1 MPHLSYKTIIKEL
14 KELLKHFPKKSK
26 ILIVNGNQ
34 GFIALTLAK
43 LGHQITL
50 LEPYN
55 FELIQSLRIHSNLEE
70 LIEII
75 NWNEPEIKLNLEDE
89 FDLVICAE
97 SYLYLNQNFGADKA
111 DQFINKI
118 HDQFNYILFIEL
130 SRQSGKWWNP
140 FVENHNFLKTFLKI
154 YSNILLNNRINPVN
168 MFLISRTNP
177 RDLSIFDSEPMSIIE
192 KKHPHDGRND
202 LIKIYES
209 NTGIHKKI
217 QKTINVPYL
226 EKYKI
231 DAIGT
236 RIQKELRLPK
246 FWESLSFDG
255 EILVSREKY
264 IGNTIYEQGELNP
277 DSVAIFLNLMV
288 NYSKRKYFH
297 NDLRPWNVIANE
309 NQVDLIDFENIDRKD
324 QDPSGYP
331 QWIAMLAIC
340 NYLSQDGIRDW
351 KFDTFLE
358 IGSKSID
365 FRQPVSQ
372 IYYEESWYLLHQNRD
387 KLLQLD
393 FLNIENAINGFL
405 EIVNPNFAQIQ
416 RYWSI
421 EKLGMH

>member
-1 MPHLSYKTIIKEL
+1 
-14 KELLKHFPKKSK
+14 
-26 ILIVNGNQ
+26 
-34 GFIALTLAK
+34 
-43 LGHQITL
+43 
-50 LEPYN
+50 
-55 FELIQSLRIHSNLEE
+55 
-70 LIEII
+70 
-75 NWNEPEIKLNLEDE
+75 
-89 FDLVICAE
+89 
-97 SYLYLNQNFGADKA
+97 
-111 DQFINKI
+111 
-118 HDQFNYILFIEL
+118 
-130 SRQSGKWWNP
+130 
-140 FVENHNFLKTFLKI
+140 
-154 YSNILLNNRINPVN
+154 
-168 MFLISRTNP
+168 
-177 RDLSIFDSEPMSIIE
+177 MSIIE

-297 NDLRPWNVIANE
+297 YDLRPWNVIANE